1 MGESPAPPSP
11 TTTKNRKEL
20 EIMKRNH
27 ERLTKEKIEYLHIL
41 HVIWTVVSYYA
52 NLFGIDPWEDPT
64 KIPVDM
70 MERDGMTVFRF
81 RFYSVP
87 TPTDRDY
94 RFGEIRDIIQ
104 QYLDYCILPEQTTL
118 RPYMGGS
125 SIYDMVEAL
134 YIDRVEEF
142 NGQWGI
148 HVIYVDNPLAHGY
161 VMKKRGLRKGG
172 I

>member
-1 MGESPAPPSP
+1 
-11 TTTKNRKEL
+11 
-20 EIMKRNH
+20 
-27 ERLTKEKIEYLHIL
+27 
-41 HVIWTVVSYYA
+41 
-52 NLFGIDPWEDPT
+52 
-64 KIPVDM
+64 
-70 MERDGMTVFRF
+70 
-81 RFYSVP
+81 
-87 TPTDRDY
+87 
-94 RFGEIRDIIQ
+94 
-104 QYLDYCILPEQTTL
+104 
-118 RPYMGGS
+118 MGGS